1 MKHAPLAG
9 LCLALLAPAAMALDA
24 SSVKL
29 SVYSVMLSTSPLCSS
44 PVTVFSNPT
53 PVDVDFLS
61 GPTLGKGN
69 PADGTYNCVIIKMK
83 DLIRF
88 KPSGSAGSC
97 VAGNEYTID
106 VCRSE
111 NSGTSGAPDSTGA
124 PTACT
129 GTDSAPAADTVY
141 LYLTTN
147 SSAGSVGNTFSQPTS
162 TASGNGLNLTAPL
175 VISGNA
181 KSKFV
186 VNATGKV
193 DGAHGPC
200 GMEPPIFGFEKL

>member
-1 MKHAPLAG
+1 MKPSSSIG
-9 LCLALLAPAAMALDA
+9 LCLALLAPAALALDA

-29 SVYSVMLSTSPLCSS
+29 SVYAVMLSTSPLCSS

-61 GPTLGKGN
+61 GPTLGKGS
-69 PADGTYNCVIIKMK
+69 PADGSYNCVIIKMK

-88 KPSGSAGSC
+88 KPSCSAGSC
-97 VAGNEYTID
+97 LADTEYTID
-106 VCRSE
+106 VCRSD
-111 NSGTSGAPDSTGA
+111 NSGSTAAPDASGAPI
-124 PTACT
+124 ACT
-129 GTDSAPAADTVY
+129 GTDTAPAADTVY

-147 SSAGSVGNTFSQPTS
+147 SSAGSGGQTFSQPTS
-162 TASGNGLNLTAPL
+162 TVSGNGLNLTAPL

-186 VNATGKV
+186 VNASGKV
-193 DGAHGPC
+193 DGSHGPC
-200 GMEPPIFGFEKL
+200 GMNPPVFGFEKL